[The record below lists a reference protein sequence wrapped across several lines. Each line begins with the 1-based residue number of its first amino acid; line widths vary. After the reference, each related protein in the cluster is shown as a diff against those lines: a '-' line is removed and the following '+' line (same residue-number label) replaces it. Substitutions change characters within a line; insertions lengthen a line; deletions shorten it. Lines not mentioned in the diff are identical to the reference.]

1 MAQHRARSAL
11 DSQIATRFARVLAI
25 SLCAMRIAFS
35 LLLVTGLA
43 AADGGLEPSMVP
55 FSELNLGGIK
65 VGQTGESITR
75 ALGEPK
81 RRIETDEG
89 LQFDYPGLTLYL
101 GVGEYGV
108 WGMESTDKGICTPSK
123 VCPGMTLSAVKT
135 IYGEP
140 LVAERPHGKFF
151 EYYSKDAT
159 CWLQLV
165 VKKGAVRAVR
175 VECQP

>member
-1 MAQHRARSAL
+1 MKIAL
-11 DSQIATRFARVLAI
+11 
-25 SLCAMRIAFS
+25 S
-35 LLLVTGLA
+35 LLFVTGLA
-43 AADGGLEPSMVP
+43 TAAGGLEPSMVP
-55 FSELNLGGIK
+55 FSELNLGGIE

-75 ALGEPK
+75 VLGEPK
-81 RRIETDEG
+81 GRIETDEG

-101 GVGEYGV
+101 GIGEYGV
-108 WGMESTDKGICTPSK
+108 WEMESTSKDICTPSK

-140 LVAERPHGKFF
+140 LVAERPHGMFF

-165 VKKGAVRAVR
+165 VKKGVVNALR